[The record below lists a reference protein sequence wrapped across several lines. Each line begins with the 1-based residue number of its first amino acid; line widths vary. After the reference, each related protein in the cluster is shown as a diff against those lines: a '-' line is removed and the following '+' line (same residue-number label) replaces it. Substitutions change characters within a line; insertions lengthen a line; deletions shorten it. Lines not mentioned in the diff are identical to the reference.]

1 MKKYMTGIFA
11 IIIGTALAFGT
22 SAFKNANTQHDA
34 DLFWVLKSGTIAS
47 TNPAA
52 YQQGADNC
60 GQEIHFC
67 GFYAPENGTTGQPLI
82 PSTGALRNDLTNL
95 SMDNNVAYNSSGDI
109 SFKDQE

>member
-11 IIIGTALAFGT
+11 MIIGTALAFGT
-22 SAFKNANTQHDA
+22 SAFKNASPKHAT

-47 TNPAA
+47 TNPAD
-52 YQQGADNC
+52 YQQGTDNC

-67 GFYAPENGTTGQPLI
+67 GFYAPDDGTGRPVITSGSKLQ
-82 PSTGALRNDLTNL
+82 SDLSNL
-95 SMDNNVAYNSSGDI
+95 SMDNNTAYNSSGDI